1 MWVFS
6 AKTTDEA
13 VARMA
18 EGCIALAGGT
28 VLVPKIVRGEYE
40 RTTFVDIRRLSGLK
54 EITTSENGIQIG
66 SAVTLNH
73 LVARLKLP
81 EFDRA
86 LTEAAAA
93 VGNPHVRNI
102 ATIAGNLTSG
112 LAGADLPTALLAL
125 GAEITHQGSDG
136 EQSHPVAETM
146 QRGLAS
152 GRLITSIRLPRNS
165 QQVSGFAKFA
175 WRRSSGKTIVN
186 VAMALSLR
194 DGRINAATLAVG
206 GTGPHAVRLPQAESM
221 LSHQALTRKLAE
233 EVAATAAN
241 EVTFTTAHSTREHY
255 RRRLVAAGVREIMT
269 KLGAS

>member
-1 MWVFS
+1 MWVFP
-6 AKTTDEA
+6 ARTTEEA
-13 VARMA
+13 VSRMA

-54 EITTSENGIQIG
+54 EIKTSENDIQIG

-73 LVARLKLP
+73 LVARLKSP
-81 EFDRA
+81 DQNQA

-102 ATIAGNLTSG
+102 ATVAGNLTSG

-125 GAEITHQGSDG
+125 NAEVTHQGSDG
-136 EQSHPVAETM
+136 ERTQPVAEVM
-146 QRGLAS
+146 QSGLPS
-152 GRLITSIRLPRNS
+152 GRLITSIRIPHNGPQLS
-165 QQVSGFAKFA
+165 AFAKFA

-194 DGRINAATLAVG
+194 DSRINAVTLAVG
-206 GTGPHAVRLPQAESM
+206 GAGPHAVRLPQAESM
-221 LSHQALTRKLAE
+221 LSHQPFTKKLAE
-233 EVAATAAN
+233 EAAQTAAN
-241 EVTFTTAHSTREHY
+241 EVAFSTAHATREHY